1 MAPHARR
8 QFFFAGGGT
17 GGHIYPA
24 LAVAAALTRQCPDAQ
39 AVFFCSSRAVD
50 ARVLAGQPYEFYPLP
65 AQGFSPHPVRA
76 IRFAAQFLKSYAF
89 AKQIL
94 SAVRDEAA
102 VIGTGGFVSAP
113 VIGAARSLKIPIFI
127 INVDFVPGKANRL
140 LGRFAKQIFTQYPA
154 TTAYFKNDAH
164 KVITAGCPLRAEFA
178 APNPDAAR
186 QALGLDAAKKT
197 LLITGASS
205 GSQSINQA
213 MLTLLPELAAFA
225 ADWQAVHLTGQTH
238 YQAVKEA
245 AAHAA
250 IAYHAVDYY
259 DAMADLY
266 AAADILVGRSG
277 AVSCAEYAAAGK
289 PTICLPYPYHK
300 DKHQTLNA
308 SELVNA
314 GGAIVVEDV
323 IGDTDKTAAALWTAL
338 RELMG
343 SDARRKQMAAAA
355 RSVAR
360 PDAAAQIA
368 RCLLAD

>member
-1 MAPHARR
+1 MSAHARR

-24 LAVAAALTRQCPDAQ
+24 LAVAAELRRQASDAQ
-39 AVFFCSSRAVD
+39 AIFFCSSRAVD

-65 AQGFSPHPVRA
+65 AQGFSPHPIRA
-76 IRFAAQFLKSYAF
+76 IRFAAQFVKSYAF
-89 AKQIL
+89 AKQVL
-94 SAVRDEAA
+94 SAVRDEAV
-102 VIGTGGFVSAP
+102 VIGSGGFVSAP
-113 VIGAARSLKIPIFI
+113 VIWAAQSLKIPIFI

-140 LGRFAKQIFTQYPA
+140 LGRFAKHIFTQYPA
-154 TTAYFKNDAH
+154 TTAYFKNGAA
-164 KVITAGCPLRAEFA
+164 KVITTGCPIRAEFGH
-178 APNPDAAR
+178 PNPDAAR
-186 QALGLDAAKKT
+186 AALGLDAAKQT

-213 MLTLLPELAAFA
+213 AIALLDKLSGFA
-225 ADWQAVHLTGQTH
+225 ADWQVVHLTGQTH
-238 YQAVKEA
+238 YNAVKEA
-245 AAHAA
+245 AANAP

-259 DAMADLY
+259 DGMADLY
-266 AAADILVGRSG
+266 AAADIIVGRSG
-277 AVSCAEYAAAGK
+277 AVSAAEYAAAGK

-314 GGAIVVEDV
+314 GGAFIVEDI
-323 IGDTDKTAAALWTAL
+323 IGDTTATANALWTAL
-338 RELMG
+338 SELMANP
-343 SDARRKQMAAAA
+343 ARRAQMAAAA

-368 RCLLAD
+368 RRLLTA